1 MEFEGTLFKVMPAA
15 SGTSARGEW
24 QRQEAIFDVLDG
36 QYTRKVVVTFFN
48 KEAEVKSMVEGQ
60 AYTVSI
66 NLESREYNGR
76 WYTNVN
82 GWRVQ
87 PKVAAAPA
95 PAAAPSAMPPMPSAP
110 IATEPSYGSSAAEEI
125 DDLPF

>member
-1 MEFEGTLFKVMPAA
+1 MEFEGTLFKILPAA
-15 SGTSARGEW
+15 SGVSARGEW
-24 QRQEAIFDVLDG
+24 QRQEVIFDVQDG

-60 AYTVSI
+60 VYTVSI

-82 GWRVQ
+82 GWRVL
-87 PKVAAAPA
+87 PKQAAAPVAA
-95 PAAAPSAMPPMPSAP
+95 PAPSAMPPMPSSPVAS
-110 IATEPSYGSSAAEEI
+110 EPSYGSSSAEEV

>member
-1 MEFEGTLFKVMPAA
+1 MEFEGVVYEILPAA

-24 QRQEAIFDVLDG
+24 QRQEVVFEVMDG
-36 QYTRKVVVTFFN
+36 QYSRKVVVTFFN
-48 KEAEVKSMVEGQ
+48 KEAEVKSLVKGQ
-60 AYTVSI
+60 SYVVSI

-87 PKVAAAPA
+87 PKQAPA
-95 PAAAPSAMPPMPSAP
+95 PAPAPMPEAVPPMPSAP
-110 IATEPSYGSSAAEEI
+110 LAEPSYGSAAAEEV

>member
-1 MEFEGTLFKVMPAA
+1 MEFEGTVFEILPAA

-24 QRQEAIFDVLDG
+24 QRQEVVFEVLDG

-48 KEAEVKSMVEGQ
+48 KEAEVKSLVKGQ
-60 AYTVSI
+60 SYTVSI
-66 NLESREYNGR
+66 NLESREFNGR
-76 WYTNVN
+76 WYTNAN

-87 PKVAAAPA
+87 SKQAAAPA
-95 PAAAPSAMPPMPSAP
+95 PAPMPDAMPPMPSAP
-110 IATEPSYGSSAAEEI
+110 VATEPSYSSAAEEV

>member
-1 MEFEGTLFKVMPAA
+1 MEFEGTLFKVLPAA
-15 SGTSARGEW
+15 SGVSARGEW
-24 QRQEAIFDVLDG
+24 QRQEVIFDVLDG

-60 AYTVSI
+60 VYTVSI
-66 NLESREYNGR
+66 NIESREYNGR

-87 PKVAAAPA
+87 SKQEAAPA
-95 PAAAPSAMPPMPSAP
+95 PASAPSAMPPMPSSPVAS
-110 IATEPSYGSSAAEEI
+110 EPSYGSSSSEEV

>member
-1 MEFEGTLFKVMPAA
+1 MEFEGIVFEVLPAA

-24 QRQEAIFDVLDG
+24 QRQEVVFEMMDG
-36 QYTRKVVVTFFN
+36 QYSRKVVVTFFN
-48 KEAEVKSMVEGQ
+48 KEAEVKALVKGQ
-60 AYTVSI
+60 SYTVSI

-82 GWRVQ
+82 GWKVQ
-87 PKVAAAPA
+87 AKQAAAPA
-95 PAAAPSAMPPMPSAP
+95 APAADAMPPMPSAP
-110 IATEPSYGSSAAEEI
+110 IAAEPSFGSSAAEEV

>member
-1 MEFEGTLFKVMPAA
+1 MEFEGTVYEVLPAA

-24 QRQEAIFDVLDG
+24 QRQEVVFEVMDG
-36 QYTRKVVVTFFN
+36 QYSRKVVVTFFN
-48 KEAEVKSMVEGQ
+48 KEAEVKSLVKGQ
-60 AYTVSI
+60 SYTVSI

-87 PKVAAAPA
+87 PKQAAAPA
-95 PAAAPSAMPPMPSAP
+95 PAPDAMPPMPSAP
-110 IATEPSYGSSAAEEI
+110 VATEPSYGSSASEEV

>member
-1 MEFEGTLFKVMPAA
+1 MEFEGTVFEILPAA

-24 QRQEAIFDVLDG
+24 QRQEVVFEVMDG
-36 QYTRKVVVTFFN
+36 QYSRKVVVTFFN
-48 KEAEVKSMVEGQ
+48 KEAEVKALVKGES
-60 AYTVSI
+60 YTVSI

-87 PKVAAAPA
+87 AKQAAA
-95 PAAAPSAMPPMPSAP
+95 PAAAPIPADMPPMPSAP
-110 IATEPSYGSSAAEEI
+110 VAAEPSYGTSAAEEV

>member
-1 MEFEGTLFKVMPAA
+1 MEFEGTVFKVMPAA

-24 QRQEAIFDVLDG
+24 QRQEVIFDVMDG

-48 KEAEVKSMVEGQ
+48 KEAEVSTLVEGQ

-87 PKVAAAPA
+87 PKQAAA
-95 PAAAPSAMPPMPSAP
+95 PAAAPAAAAMPPMPSAP
-110 IATEPSYGSSAAEEI
+110 VATEPSFGSAAEEEV

>member
-1 MEFEGTLFKVMPAA
+1 MEFEGIVYEILPAA

-24 QRQEAIFDVLDG
+24 QRQEVVFEVMDG
-36 QYTRKVVVTFFN
+36 QYSRKVVVTFFN
-48 KEAEVKSMVEGQ
+48 KEAEVKSLVKGQ
-60 AYTVSI
+60 SYTVSI

-87 PKVAAAPA
+87 PKQVAPA
-95 PAAAPSAMPPMPSAP
+95 PAPEAMPPMPSSPVAS
-110 IATEPSYGSSAAEEI
+110 EPSYEGSASSAEDV

>member
-1 MEFEGTLFKVMPAA
+1 MEFEGTVFEILPAA

-24 QRQEAIFDVLDG
+24 QRQEVVFEVMDG
-36 QYTRKVVVTFFN
+36 QYARKVVVTFFN
-48 KEAEVKSMVEGQ
+48 KEAEVKALVKGQ
-60 AYTVSI
+60 SYTVSI

-87 PKVAAAPA
+87 SKQAEAPA
-95 PAAAPSAMPPMPSAP
+95 PAAMPPMPTAP
-110 IATEPSYGSSAAEEI
+110 VASEPSYAAPSAAEEV

>member
-1 MEFEGTLFKVMPAA
+1 MEFEGVVFDILPAA

-24 QRQEAIFDVLDG
+24 TRQEVIFDVLDG

-48 KEAEVKSMVEGQ
+48 KENDVKSLVKGQ
-60 AYTVSI
+60 SYTVSI
-66 NLESREYNGR
+66 NIESREYNGR

-87 PKVAAAPA
+87 SKSAAAPMPEA
-95 PAAAPSAMPPMPSAP
+95 PMPAAMPSMPTSEAPSYSA
-110 IATEPSYGSSAAEEI
+110 AAEEV